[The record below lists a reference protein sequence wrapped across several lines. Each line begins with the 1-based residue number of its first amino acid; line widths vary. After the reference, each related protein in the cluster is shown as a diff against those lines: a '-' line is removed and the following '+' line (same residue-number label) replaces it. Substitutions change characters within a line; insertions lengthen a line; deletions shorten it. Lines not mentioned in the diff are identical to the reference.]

1 MLSEKFFLPKALIWM
16 TRVVWCAKCRIPFYK
31 VCKEMFQK
39 LIYGYFCIFTRS
51 YRVFYMRLAWI
62 WLVSNFSYISTIWDA
77 VWHCLY
83 NLKNEKNTCGG
94 VLLSKSNTPPWVY
107 SRFSNCTNDTKSHKI
122 SHILFNLT
130 MYKRIILNMSFV
142 KFVLVLIDIVGA
154 EITLWLISLYRCQNH
169 FS

>member
-39 LIYGYFCIFTRS
+39 LIYGFSCIFTRS

-83 NLKNEKNTCGG
+83 NFKNEKNTCGG
-94 VLLSKSNTPPWVY
+94 VLLSKSKLLHGCIHVFQIVQMIPN
-107 SRFSNCTNDTKSHKI
+107 RTK
-122 SHILFNLT
+122 HIFN
-130 MYKRIILNMSFV
+130 S
-142 KFVLVLIDIVGA
+142 
-154 EITLWLISLYRCQNH
+154 TLSCIRG
-169 FS
+169 